1 MRSALRSSNPPAGA
15 VARTAWTPNRF
26 TGEDVIAILRERGWL
41 AGEESDALRTWCARA
56 AELLGPQAADRAA
69 LAALLQPV
77 FAYDAKAALEDT
89 ANQDVLSRSGAREV
103 IRELANRI
111 LDGGDID
118 SDRFKQMIEELKL
131 AVPQRSRELF
141 HPIRLALT
149 GHFGEGQLDRVILL
163 LDSAAQLK
171 FASPVKTN
179 RQRMLEFCAA
189 LE

>member
-1 MRSALRSSNPPAGA
+1 MRC
-15 VARTAWTPNRF
+15 
-26 TGEDVIAILRERGWL
+26 
-41 AGEESDALRTWCARA
+41 RTWCARA

-69 LAALLQPV
+69 LAALLRLFSPTMP
-77 FAYDAKAALEDT
+77 KPRCEDT

-103 IRELANRI
+103 IRELANRV

-118 SDRFKQMIEELKL
+118 SDRFKEIIEELKL
-131 AVPQRSRELF
+131 AVPYRSRELF

-149 GHFGEGQLDRVILL
+149 GRFGEGELDRVILL
-163 LDSAAQLK
+163 LDSAAQLR
-171 FASPVKTN
+171 FAGPVKSN

>member
-1 MRSALRSSNPPAGA
+1 MPPLAIAGTAGRANPF
-15 VARTAWTPNRF
+15 TA
-26 TGEDVIAILRERGWL
+26 EDVIAILGERGWL
-41 AGEESDALRTWCARA
+41 SGQASDALRPWCARA
-56 AELLGPQAADRAA
+56 AELLGPQAADRAS
-69 LAALLQPV
+69 LATLLEPV
-77 FAYDAKAALEDT
+77 FVYDVQAVLGNT

-111 LDGGDID
+111 LEGGDID
-118 SDRFKQMIEELKL
+118 SDRFKQIIEALKL

-149 GHFGEGQLDRVILL
+149 GQSGEGQLDRVILL
-163 LDSAAQLK
+163 LDRAAELK
-171 FASPVKTN
+171 FARPVKTN